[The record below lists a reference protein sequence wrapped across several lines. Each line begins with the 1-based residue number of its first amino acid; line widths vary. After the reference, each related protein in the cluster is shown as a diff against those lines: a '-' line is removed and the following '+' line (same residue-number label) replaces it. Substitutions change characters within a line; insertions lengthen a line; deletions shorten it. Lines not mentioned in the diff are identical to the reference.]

1 MTNAPVRVLLATAS
15 SVAIICA
22 QGPLSPALANFT
34 VAAAASV
41 VSGQVRNPATSG
53 NLAGA
58 TVEIEELG
66 LEATTGPDGR
76 FRFPNVPAG
85 QYTLSASLLGGGVS
99 STTVTV
105 PETGEVSVRLE
116 VSADE
121 VIVTGTRGALA
132 SARGQERA
140 ADQFKSVVTADDI
153 GQFADQNVAESLQR
167 LPGVSIRRSEGEGQQ
182 VAVRGLSGSFV
193 TVTVD
198 GARLGTRDT
207 GTRSVNLDILS
218 SDLLQGIEVTKSLTP
233 DLDADSIGGAVN
245 LRSIS
250 AFDRGKN
257 SFSVRAEGAYQE
269 KSEDFNPKV
278 AGDFTRLFDVG
289 GGSFGI
295 AGGISW
301 SRRKALFD
309 DLRVDNGLREVTVI
323 DDPALGNND
332 GVGGDDSATITLP
345 EAILSPNAI
354 DQRADPAIR
363 TRLSSNLAL
372 EWRPNDNHELFTR
385 LTYAK
390 FKDDDIRQRE
400 VFNLTPGVGREIIS
414 LTPTSGRIADVDF
427 EKRFRFTDQ
436 VDDLYGV
443 SAGGESRFGGVWTV
457 NYQFD
462 YSLNDSKTPSFEA
475 RFRERDV
482 ILDYSNLAIDGV
494 DFQVLPNP
502 AAGGANPNNPSNFQL
517 RFLTQYD
524 FFVEDEI
531 TAFKSDLQRDFSFN
545 GRPALLKIGG
555 KWQDRSKTV
564 DVTRGRIGSATPV
577 NLSAFPLQDGVPNS
591 DLSFLFTPELG
602 PLEEFTRDLAVNGV
616 PQPSVGDAI
625 VSVARDYTTVEKV
638 YAGYAMAQ
646 FNTTEKVQMT
656 VGFRVESTVW
666 DTVGSVSNQ
675 INFDEGVTEALQDAL
690 QAGVDGGTAA
700 FTQAQLDA
708 YLAPRL
714 DENGDPL
721 EEGVVSA
728 ISRAERVT
736 YFDFFPHVHFRWEP
750 TEKIVGR
757 ASFTEAIQR
766 PNFNEAS
773 AIGQLTFSEET
784 EETDVPGI
792 LNSLAAADALL
803 LFENQ
808 AGTDAEPFR
817 VPSLRPLRAKQ
828 LDGSLSFY
836 PSNDIFF
843 QVAVFYKSIKDFIVP
858 VTFAGAEVA
867 DVGLT
872 PGDGTLNGGFDFATT
887 FVNGDNAS
895 LVGVELAYTQNY
907 RFLPGLLSG
916 LYFAGNVTL
925 SDSTARLRNADREFS
940 LPDQADI
947 VGNLSVGWENKDFS
961 LRWSGNYSSERLL
974 QLNAG
979 FLSNGL
985 SRDDGDLFE
994 RSRWSMDLNARWNV
1008 TNGIQAYFDAVNIN
1022 GARDQRFFL
1031 APAVGGIFNQ
1041 IEDYGATY
1049 QVGVRARF

>member
-1 MTNAPVRVLLATAS
+1 MRKSTVRVLLFSAS
-15 SVAIICA
+15 TMAIGAA
-22 QGPLSPALANFT
+22 QGPLSSAEASMS
-34 VAAAASV
+34 VAAMASV
-41 VSGQVRNPATSG
+41 VSGQVRNPLTSG

-66 LEATTGPDGR
+66 LETTTGPDGR

-85 QYTLSASLLGGGVS
+85 QYTLRASLLGGGGTS
-99 STTVTV
+99 STITV

-116 VSADE
+116 ISADE

-132 SARGQERA
+132 SARGQERD
-140 ADQFKSVVTADDI
+140 ADQFKSIVTADDI

-198 GARLGTRDT
+198 GARLGTRDV
-207 GTRSVNLDILS
+207 GSRSVNLDVLS

-257 SFSVRAEGAYQE
+257 TVSLRAEGSYQE

-278 AGDFTRLFDVG
+278 SGDFTRLFDTG
-289 GGSFGI
+289 AGQFGL
-295 AGGISW
+295 AGGVSW
-301 SRRKALFD
+301 SRREALFD
-309 DLRVDNGLREVTVI
+309 DFRVDNGLREVTII
-323 DDPALGNND
+323 DNPALGNND
-332 GVGGDDSATITLP
+332 GVGSDDTATITLP
-345 EAILSPNAI
+345 GAILSPNAI
-354 DQRADPAIR
+354 DQRADPAVR
-363 TRLSSNLAL
+363 TRFSANLAL
-372 EWRPNDNHELFTR
+372 EWRPSDNHELFTR

-400 VFNLTPGVGREIIS
+400 AFNLDPAVGREIIS

-427 EKRFRFTDQ
+427 EKRFRFTNQ
-436 VDDLYGV
+436 VDNLYGV
-443 SAGGESRFGGVWTV
+443 SAGGESQFSDAWTL

-462 YSLNDSKTPSFEA
+462 YSLNDSDTPSFEA

-482 ILDYSNLAIDGV
+482 ILDYSNLSIDGV
-494 DFQVLPNP
+494 DFSVLPNP
-502 AAGGANPNNPSNFQL
+502 AAGGADPNNPANFEL

-524 FFVEDEI
+524 FLVEDEI
-531 TAFKSDLQRDFSFN
+531 TSFKADLRRDFSLG
-545 GRPALLKIGG
+545 GRPAFFKIGG

-577 NLSAFPLQDGVPNS
+577 NLGQFELQDGVPNS
-591 DLSFLFTPELG
+591 DLNFLFTPVLG
-602 PLEEFTRDLAVNGV
+602 PLEAFTFDLAANGV
-616 PQPSVGDAI
+616 PQPNVGDEI
-625 VSVARDYTTVEKV
+625 VNVARDYTTVEKV
-638 YAGYAMAQ
+638 YAGYAMTQ
-646 FNTTEKVQMT
+646 FHTTERVQMM

-666 DTVGSVSNQ
+666 DTAGSVSSQVNY
-675 INFDEGVTEALQDAL
+675 DEDVTEALQDAL
-690 QAGVDGGTAA
+690 QAGIDGATAS
-700 FTQAQLDA
+700 FTQAELDA

-714 DENGDPL
+714 DINGDPL
-721 EEGVVSA
+721 EEGVVNAVPRSA
-728 ISRAERVT
+728 RIT
-736 YFDFFPHVHFRWEP
+736 YFDFYPHVHFRWEP
-750 TEKIVGR
+750 TETIVGR
-757 ASFTEAIQR
+757 ASFTQAIQR

-773 AIGQLTFSEET
+773 AIGQLTFNEQ
-784 EETDVPGI
+784 TDDSAVPGV

-817 VPSLRPLRAKQ
+817 VPELRPLRANQ

-836 PSNDIFF
+836 PNNDIFL
-843 QVAVFYKSIKDFIVP
+843 QIAVFYKAIKDFIVP
-858 VTFAGAEVA
+858 VTFSGAEVA
-867 DVGLT
+867 EAGLT

-887 FVNGDNAS
+887 FVNGDSAD
-895 LVGVELAYTQNY
+895 LYGVELAYTQNY
-907 RFLPGLLSG
+907 TFLPGLLSG
-916 LYFAGNVTL
+916 LYFAGNVTF
-925 SDSTARLRNADREFS
+925 SDSNARLRNADREFS

-947 VGNLSVGWENKDFS
+947 VGNLSLGWENSDFS

-979 FLSNGL
+979 FLANGL
-985 SRDDGDLFE
+985 ARDDGDLFE
-994 RSRWSMDLNARWNV
+994 RSRWSMDVNARWNV
-1008 TNGIQAYFDAVNIN
+1008 TDGIQAYFDAVNIN
-1022 GARDQRFFL
+1022 GAQDQRFFL
-1031 APAVGGIFNQ
+1031 APAVGGIYNQ

-1049 QVGVRARF
+1049 QIGVRARF